1 MLIGII
7 SDTHDNLDNIALT
20 ITWLKNR
27 KIDTLLHCGD
37 ICAPI
42 TLAKT
47 IIEPFAGA
55 IHLVF
60 GNVDGD
66 RYLIGKRVA
75 ESGRD
80 NITIHGEL
88 GELEIDGKKIGM
100 NHYPD
105 IAKRLAESG
114 AYDLVCFGHNHQQS
128 YAKVGTT
135 HLVNPGTV
143 AGIFGTAA
151 FAVYDTTA
159 DTVTL
164 HTLEELRN
172 A

>member
-1 MLIGII
+1 MLIGLL
-7 SDTHDNLDNIALT
+7 SDTHDNLDNIT
-20 ITWLKNR
+20 TVITWFKNQ
-27 KIDTLLHCGD
+27 KIDTILHCGD
-37 ICAPI
+37 VCAPI

-47 IIEPFAGA
+47 IMEPFPGT

-66 RYLIGKRVA
+66 RFLIGKRVT
-75 ESGRD
+75 ESGRS
-80 NITIHGEL
+80 NVFLHGEL
-88 GELEIDGKKIGM
+88 GEIEIDGKKIAM

-128 YAKVGTT
+128 YVKVDKT

-159 DTVTL
+159 DAVTL